1 MATNNALNNASAPI
15 TLDSGAS
22 GDSYVQ
28 FDINATGEFRIGVDD
43 DAGDAFKISQGSAL
57 GTNDTFIVTAA
68 GEITKPLQPAFLAYL
83 SATATNVTGNATT
96 YTVVYNSEVFDQNG
110 DFASNTFTAP
120 VTGRYY
126 LGCSTLLGDLTASFT
141 YGYTQ
146 IVTSNR
152 SYFMQYGVGS
162 ARDTST
168 NRACLYLN
176 VLADMDAA
184 DTAIVRVEVGG
195 STLTVDVVSGGA
207 SDPRSWFCGNLEV

>member
-28 FDINATGEFRIGVDD
+28 FDINTTGEFRIGVDD

-83 SATATNVTGNATT
+83 SSTVTNVTGDSTN
-96 YTVVYNSEVFDQNG
+96 YTIAFDAEIFDQNG

-120 VTGRYY
+120 VTGKYY
-126 LGCSTLLGDLTASFT
+126 LGSNTLLGDLGATFNNAFGT
-141 YGYTQ
+141 

-152 SYFMQYGVGS
+152 TYFMQYNAAIV
-162 ARDTST
+162 RDLST
-168 NRACLYLN
+168 NTANLYIN
-176 VLADMDAA
+176 ILADMDAA
-184 DTAIVRVEVGG
+184 DTAIAKAQVGA
-195 STLTVDVVSGGA
+195 STKTVDINSGGA
-207 SDPRSWFCGNLEV
+207 TDPQTWFCGNLEV